1 MENQQRLYQTYSII
15 EYKHLRCTI
24 FPMFDYWHPF
34 SMNPTNKP
42 FKRFLS
48 ESCLRIQWLLKSFF
62 LNCMWPWLLIVVSS
76 KNIYYGN
83 ISIQIAFTVL
93 TDIKTICPLSS
104 LSFLF
109 ILHFGLHLHSNWLLC
124 TDKISSDILF
134 VVSDKG
140 FAVIGQVILA

>member
-1 MENQQRLYQTYSII
+1 
-15 EYKHLRCTI
+15 
-24 FPMFDYWHPF
+24 
-34 SMNPTNKP
+34 
-42 FKRFLS
+42 
-48 ESCLRIQWLLKSFF
+48 
-62 LNCMWPWLLIVVSS
+62 MWPWLVIVVSS

-109 ILHFGLHLHSNWLLC
+109 IFHFGLHLHSNWLVC
-124 TDKISSDILF
+124 TDKISSGILF

-140 FAVIGQVILA
+140 FAVIGQDIFSIECGHCACEWSDQVHCTLD